1 MKNMRLVITICF
13 IAFVVGIS
21 AAGLLQKDRE
31 FSPNE
36 NRYLAEAPEFSWED
50 VLDGRFQEKLEEY
63 LRDQIWG
70 RDRWITVKT
79 AVQKAAGNTDIGGA
93 YVGKDGYDF
102 EKIVPEDVDD
112 SQVQRN
118 IVAVQDYF
126 DVAAGTI
133 SKDRLSFLLVPTSGL
148 VMEDKLPKNARL
160 FDQSAYIEQVQNAM
174 QDYNFVDV
182 REELCAQS
190 DAYIYYRT
198 DHHWT
203 TEGAYIAY
211 EKWCETTGMTAASKE
226 SLEQNVVAEDFRGS
240 LYSKILNMD
249 SAYDSIW
256 IYTPAGESMDAV
268 NACKVTV
275 DEKESGVIYDVTKL
289 AEKDKYAFFFG
300 GNYGQVHIEGSPQ
313 QETGRNLLVVKDSFA
328 NSFVPL
334 ILNQYDNIYMVDLRY
349 YNGDMESYLSEHDI
363 TDVLVLYNISNFIS
377 DKNLY
382 KLNGGM

>member
-1 MKNMRLVITICF
+1 
-13 IAFVVGIS
+13 
-21 AAGLLQKDRE
+21 
-31 FSPNE
+31 
-36 NRYLAEAPEFSWED
+36 
-50 VLDGRFQEKLEEY
+50 
-63 LRDQIWG
+63 
-70 RDRWITVKT
+70 
-79 AVQKAAGNTDIGGA
+79 
-93 YVGKDGYDF
+93 
-102 EKIVPEDVDD
+102 
-112 SQVQRN
+112 
-118 IVAVQDYF
+118 
-126 DVAAGTI
+126 
-133 SKDRLSFLLVPTSGL
+133 
-148 VMEDKLPKNARL
+148 MEDKLPKNARL

>member
-148 VMEDKLPKNARL
+148 VLEDKLPKNARL

-349 YNGDMESYLSEHDI
+349 YNGDMESYLSEHGI

>member
-70 RDRWITVKT
+70 RDQWITVKT

-240 LYSKILNMD
+240 LYSKILNVD
-249 SAYDSIW
+249 SVYDSIW

>member
-21 AAGLLQKDRE
+21 AAGFLQKDRE

>member
-70 RDRWITVKT
+70 RDQWITVKT

-349 YNGDMESYLSEHDI
+349 YNGDMESYLSEHGI

>member
-182 REELCAQS
+182 REELCAKS

-349 YNGDMESYLSEHDI
+349 YNGDMESYLSEHGI

>member
-126 DVAAGTI
+126 DVASDTI
-133 SKDRLSFLLVPTSGL
+133 SKDRLSFLLVPNTGL
-148 VMEDKLPKNARL
+148 VL
-160 FDQSAYIEQVQNAM
+160 
-174 QDYNFVDV
+174 
-182 REELCAQS
+182 
-190 DAYIYYRT
+190 
-198 DHHWT
+198 
-203 TEGAYIAY
+203 
-211 EKWCETTGMTAASKE
+211 
-226 SLEQNVVAEDFRGS
+226 
-240 LYSKILNMD
+240 
-249 SAYDSIW
+249 
-256 IYTPAGESMDAV
+256 
-268 NACKVTV
+268 
-275 DEKESGVIYDVTKL
+275 
-289 AEKDKYAFFFG
+289 
-300 GNYGQVHIEGSPQ
+300 
-313 QETGRNLLVVKDSFA
+313 
-328 NSFVPL
+328 
-334 ILNQYDNIYMVDLRY
+334 
-349 YNGDMESYLSEHDI
+349 
-363 TDVLVLYNISNFIS
+363 
-377 DKNLY
+377 
-382 KLNGGM
+382 

>member
-36 NRYLAEAPEFSWED
+36 NRYFAEAPEFSWED

-70 RDRWITVKT
+70 RDQWITVKT

>member
-70 RDRWITVKT
+70 RDQWITVKT

-148 VMEDKLPKNARL
+148 VLEDKLPKNARL

-182 REELCAQS
+182 REELCAKS

-211 EKWCETTGMTAASKE
+211 EKWCETTGMTAASKD

-240 LYSKILNMD
+240 LYSKILNVD

-349 YNGDMESYLSEHDI
+349 YNGDMESYLSEHGI

>member
-349 YNGDMESYLSEHDI
+349 YNGDMESYLSEHGI

>member
-70 RDRWITVKT
+70 RDQWITVKT

>member
-70 RDRWITVKT
+70 RDQWITVKT

-126 DVAAGTI
+126 DVASDTI
-133 SKDRLSFLLVPTSGL
+133 SNDRLSFLLVPTSGL

-240 LYSKILNMD
+240 LYSKILNVD

>member
-70 RDRWITVKT
+70 RDQWITVKT

-240 LYSKILNMD
+240 LYSKILNVD

>member
-1 MKNMRLVITICF
+1 MKKMRLVITICF

-21 AAGLLQKDRE
+21 AAGFLEKDRE

-36 NRYLAEAPEFSWED
+36 NRYLEELPKFSWED
-50 VLDGRFQEKLEEY
+50 VLDGRFQENLEEY

-70 RDRWITVKT
+70 RDQWITVKT
-79 AVQKAAGNTDIGGA
+79 AVQKATGNTDIGGA

-102 EKIVPEDVDD
+102 EKIVPEDIDD

-126 DVAAGTI
+126 DMASETI
-133 SKDRLSFLLVPTSGL
+133 AKDRLSFLLVPTSGL

-160 FDQSAYIEQVQNAM
+160 FDQSSYIEQVQNAM
-174 QDYNFVDV
+174 QDYSFIDV
-182 REELCAQS
+182 RRELCAQS
-190 DAYIYYRT
+190 DEYIYYRT

-203 TEGAYIAY
+203 TEGAYIAC
-211 EKWCETTGMTAASKE
+211 EKWCQSMGLTIAPKE
-226 SLEQNVVAEDFRGS
+226 NLEQIVVAEDFRGS
-240 LYSKILNMD
+240 LYSKILDVD

-256 IYTPAGESMDAV
+256 IYTPAGESLDTV
-268 NACKVTV
+268 NTYKVTV
-275 DEKESGVIYDVTKL
+275 DEKEPGVIYDVGKL

-300 GNYGQVHIEGSPQ
+300 GNYGQVHIEGGT
-313 QETGRNLLVVKDSFA
+313 QEAKGRNLLVVKDSFA
-328 NSFVPL
+328 NAFVPL
-334 ILNQYDNIYMVDLRY
+334 ILDQYDNIYMVDLRY
-349 YNGDMESYLSEHDI
+349 YNGDMESYLAENDI
-363 TDVLVLYNISNFIS
+363 TDVLVLYNISNFVS